1 MTTPT
6 TADLLKYADLQMA
19 AEAFLVTGV
28 TPKTG
33 SDLITALTDGNK
45 HASRFTTTQAEAFTN
60 LTEGWTVVDQR
71 ANTST
76 GFSGTL
82 FRSNKTGELVM
93 SMRSTEFLDDAARDS
108 EATNT
113 MEIRPYGWAF
123 GQIDDM
129 KKWYDE
135 LNADSTKLQG
145 KSFAVTGYSLGGHLA
160 TAFNLLMKD
169 AGQANRVTSTYTFNG
184 AGVGELLNGSTLT
197 DTITQF
203 DNWRNNGSAGSFSTP
218 LAQQAYASLRSKFN
232 GQGSSAEMA
241 AEILNLTDL
250 KNNPIAGTQTKD
262 CRHRHAAP
270 KSIAASACSIRAT
283 ARFNTKVQGKHTC

>member
-19 AEAFLVTGV
+19 AEAFIRDPRTQILAS
-28 TPKTG
+28 TPE
-33 SDLITALTDGNK
+33 DLIKALKAGNG
-45 HASRFTTTQAEAFTN
+45 HASKFTDTQAKAFADPAD
-60 LTEGWTVVDQR
+60 GWTVLDQR
-71 ANTST
+71 ANTAT

-82 FRSNKTGELVM
+82 FKNNKTGELVM

-135 LNADSTKLQG
+135 LNADSTTLQG

-160 TAFNLLMKD
+160 TAFNLLMND

-197 DTITQF
+197 DTITAFNMMRREDGTQ
-203 DNWRNNGSAGSFSTP
+203 DRIDMVVT
-218 LAQQAYASLRSKFN
+218 FN
-232 GQGSSAEMA
+232 GADVSATYLVA
-241 AEILNLTDL
+241 A
-250 KNNPIAGTQTKD
+250 
-262 CRHRHAAP
+262 C
-270 KSIAASACSIRAT
+270 ACSIRARR
-283 ARFNTKVQGKHTC
+283 RFFNKTRHNLHLQTVRPTGQLSKGRTV